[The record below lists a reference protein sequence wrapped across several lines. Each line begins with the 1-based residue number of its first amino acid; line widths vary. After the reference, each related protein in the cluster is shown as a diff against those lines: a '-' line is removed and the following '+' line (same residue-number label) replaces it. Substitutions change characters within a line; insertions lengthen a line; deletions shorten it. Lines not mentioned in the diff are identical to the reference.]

1 MKYINMLFLSAT
13 FLAGSPAFADD
24 DAWYNP
30 PSCKKST
37 SSPAET
43 AKSIGV
49 IRKVTMA
56 DERVVNGKVVQ
67 VTVVVQGEGA
77 LPYYRGLENCKLAMA
92 SDKKKSEDAYN
103 RYK

>member
-1 MKYINMLFLSAT
+1 MKYINLLLTIAVMMLSV
-13 FLAGSPAFADD
+13 PAFADD

-77 LPYYRGLENCKLAMA
+77 LPYYRGLENCKLSMA
-92 SDKKKSEDAYN
+92 AENQKRQSAYD

>member
-1 MKYINMLFLSAT
+1 MKYINSIFIFVAILCS
-13 FLAGSPAFADD
+13 SPAFADD

-30 PSCKKST
+30 PNCKKAD
-37 SSPAET
+37 SSPAKT
-43 AKSIGV
+43 AKTIGV

-77 LPYYRGLENCKLAMA
+77 LPYYRGLENCKLSLAA
-92 SDKKKSEDAYN
+92 DKKKSEDAYN